1 MKREH
6 RHSKKARH
14 FTGRIFFRNLSML
27 AALVIVPILLAVFLG
42 TYSQRVVVEKEVA
55 LYNLRTVSL
64 LQDSMN
70 ELFESCLQQADY
82 LLSDNDINLFLIT
95 QKDGYTFYHND
106 VIYKLMKV
114 QMQANPDLLGI
125 YIYSNVNGKFV
136 SNYGETSL
144 NRFFDTEWLK
154 DYQSYDGGNSFFYAF
169 RDGQNSYLQPVRI
182 LSLYKILTVGGQR
195 RGVIV
200 YNVNF
205 DQFIHKIS
213 QYRGEYDIS
222 LSLRTEDGNLI
233 EPLWGENDLHPL
245 KGTFEENGRLETDD
259 FIVYRSPVEFSDL
272 YLYSVLSRD
281 ALQARLMTSQTAL
294 IAVVAGVC
302 LLVLALTILISMRIY
317 HPFHKILEELETP
330 AGLLKN
336 KVAITQDEES
346 FILESIHSMSAKNE
360 EITEE
365 LSRRVSLLKQAQSV
379 ALQSQINP
387 HFLHNT
393 LDSISWATMRLTGG
407 KNETSI
413 MLSKLAQILRYS
425 LDDVDTLVPLQKELN
440 NTRIYLELQ
449 ELRYRNAFQ
458 VEWEIQDDV
467 LNCQVIKI
475 LLQPIV
481 ENAIQHG
488 LKPMSGGGFLKIS
501 AHTDGGLL
509 LISIFDNGG
518 GIPAERLASIQSVL
532 HSDMIQQQDSI
543 GIVNVHQRIRLFYG
557 EEYGLELS
565 SEHGTLVTLKI
576 PVVRAV

>member
-1 MKREH
+1 M
-6 RHSKKARH
+6 
-14 FTGRIFFRNLSML
+14 
-27 AALVIVPILLAVFLG
+27 
-42 TYSQRVVVEKEVA
+42 
-55 LYNLRTVSL
+55 
-64 LQDSMN
+64 
-70 ELFESCLQQADY
+70 
-82 LLSDNDINLFLIT
+82 
-95 QKDGYTFYHND
+95 
-106 VIYKLMKV
+106 
-114 QMQANPDLLGI
+114 
-125 YIYSNVNGKFV
+125 
-136 SNYGETSL
+136 
-144 NRFFDTEWLK
+144 
-154 DYQSYDGGNSFFYAF
+154 
-169 RDGQNSYLQPVRI
+169 
-182 LSLYKILTVGGQR
+182 
-195 RGVIV
+195 
-200 YNVNF
+200 
-205 DQFIHKIS
+205 
-213 QYRGEYDIS
+213 
-222 LSLRTEDGNLI
+222 
-233 EPLWGENDLHPL
+233 
-245 KGTFEENGRLETDD
+245 
-259 FIVYRSPVEFSDL
+259 
-272 YLYSVLSRD
+272 
-281 ALQARLMTSQTAL
+281 
-294 IAVVAGVC
+294 
-302 LLVLALTILISMRIY
+302 
-317 HPFHKILEELETP
+317 ETP

-336 KVAITQDEES
+336 KVAITHDEES

-407 KNETSI
+407 KNEASI

-501 AHTDGGLL
+501 AHTDGGIL

>member
-1 MKREH
+1 MPSPEGNFRRKR
-6 RHSKKARH
+6 
-14 FTGRIFFRNLSML
+14 
-27 AALVIVPILLAVFLG
+27 P
-42 TYSQRVVVEKEVA
+42 
-55 LYNLRTVSL
+55 
-64 LQDSMN
+64 
-70 ELFESCLQQADY
+70 
-82 LLSDNDINLFLIT
+82 
-95 QKDGYTFYHND
+95 
-106 VIYKLMKV
+106 
-114 QMQANPDLLGI
+114 
-125 YIYSNVNGKFV
+125 
-136 SNYGETSL
+136 
-144 NRFFDTEWLK
+144 
-154 DYQSYDGGNSFFYAF
+154 
-169 RDGQNSYLQPVRI
+169 
-182 LSLYKILTVGGQR
+182 
-195 RGVIV
+195 
-200 YNVNF
+200 
-205 DQFIHKIS
+205 
-213 QYRGEYDIS
+213 
-222 LSLRTEDGNLI
+222 
-233 EPLWGENDLHPL
+233 
-245 KGTFEENGRLETDD
+245 RLETDD

-407 KNETSI
+407 KNEASI

-557 EEYGLELS
+557 EEYGLELPQNM
-565 SEHGTLVTLKI
+565 E
-576 PVVRAV
+576 PW